1 MKKLI
6 TYFSLVLLIT
16 LSVSSCVKQ
25 KFDAPP
31 DTTSV
36 DPNLPVNSSIWQ
48 LKQKF
53 NAVSGIPVEITD
65 DITISGIVVA
75 DDRSGNFYKQIIV
88 QDTSS
93 GIVVLIGRASLYND
107 FPIGRKVYIK
117 CKGLYLGAYGKFI
130 QLGYKP
136 DISNSLSDIPS
147 IKIANY
153 IVKASFIPDSIKPKV
168 VSINQLTS
176 VDANAKL
183 LGTLI
188 QIDEAEFEG
197 SVIGQPYA
205 QDPNIASGTD
215 RMIEDCA
222 LTQIIVRNSG
232 YASFK
237 NALLPAGKGPIKA
250 IYSRYNSD
258 AQLLIRDTSDVQMNG
273 SRCSGNLNLVSIKS
287 IRQMFPGSGN
297 FNLGNELKI
306 KGIVISDKSK
316 GNISA
321 NNIAIQDATGGI
333 VARFTSSSGLPSLG
347 DEVEINVS
355 GAVLSEYPTTG
366 GGVLQI
372 GGLSTGKFIKTGTGS
387 VTPRIATIKQI
398 NDSLEAWE
406 STLVSVS
413 GVTLTGGA
421 TYSGSK
427 TATDASGTITL
438 YTMSGA
444 TFATS
449 TLPTTPVSVIAIV
462 GQFAATKQL
471 SIRNLND
478 VQ

>member
-1 MKKLI
+1 MKKLF
-6 TYFSLVLLIT
+6 TYLAFIVTI
-16 LSVSSCVKQ
+16 SVAISSCVKQ
-25 KFDAPP
+25 KFDSPP
-31 DTTSV
+31 DTTNV
-36 DPNLPVNSSIWQ
+36 DPNLPVNSSIWA

-53 NAVSGIPVEITD
+53 NIVSGLPVEIVD

-75 DDRSGNFYKQIIV
+75 DDRSGNFYKQIVI

-117 CKGLYLGAYGKFI
+117 CKGLYLGSYGKFI
-130 QLGYKP
+130 QLGYTP

-147 IKIANY
+147 AKIANY
-153 IVKASFIPDSIKPKV
+153 IVKASYIPDSIKPKV
-168 VSINQLTS
+168 VSINQLSS

-215 RMIEDCA
+215 RNIEDCA

-237 NALLPAGKGPIKA
+237 NVPLPAGKGSIKA

-258 AQLLIRDTSDVQMNG
+258 AQLIIRDTTDVSMYG
-273 SRCSGNLNLVSIKS
+273 TRCSGNLNLVSIKS
-287 IRQMFPGSGN
+287 VRQMFPGSGN
-297 FNLGNELKI
+297 FTLGNELKI
-306 KGIVISDKSK
+306 KGIVISDKTN
-316 GNISA
+316 GNI
-321 NNIAIQDATGGI
+321 NGQNIVIQDATGGI
-333 VARFTSSSGLPSLG
+333 VVRFTTSSGLPSLG
-347 DEVEINVS
+347 DEVEVNIS
-355 GAVLSEYPTTG
+355 GQTLSEYPTTG

-372 GGLSTGKFIKTGTGS
+372 GNLLTAKYIKTGTGS
-387 VTPRIATIKQI
+387 VTPKLATIKQV
-398 NDSLEAWE
+398 NDSLEVWE
-406 STLVSVS
+406 STLVKVDA
-413 GVTLTGGA
+413 VTFPAG

-427 TATDASGTITL
+427 IINDATGSLTL
-438 YTMSGA
+438 YTA
-444 TFATS
+444 S
-449 TLPTTPVSVIAIV
+449 TASFKDSNMPSSPSSVTAIV
-462 GQFAATKQL
+462 GQFTTTKQL
-471 SIRNLND
+471 SIRKLTD